1 MSIILTYPIKATN
14 ENLALKGDQSVVAY
28 YRVPNTPITITDE
41 YKKEKHKITV
51 SQIMKKLKKNKHFE
65 ISLIPKDYL
74 LEEKLRDFS
83 EALANDS
90 RNSLS
95 VRLGCRNQVT

>member
-41 YKKEKHKITV
+41 YKKEKHKIMICPLSSRQVKYLTIV
-51 SQIMKKLKKNKHFE
+51 SVL
-65 ISLIPKDYL
+65 
-74 LEEKLRDFS
+74 
-83 EALANDS
+83 
-90 RNSLS
+90 
-95 VRLGCRNQVT
+95 

>member
-51 SQIMKKLKKNKHFE
+51 SQIMKKLKKKIKSYQ
-65 ISLIPKDYL
+65 ISYL
-74 LEEKLRDFS
+74 VTFLKL
-83 EALANDS
+83 
-90 RNSLS
+90 
-95 VRLGCRNQVT
+95 